1 MKQVFISIKHKPYK
15 RQVNVWCNVGGGCA
29 SKPFVIAYLTPGQ
42 ISSRVRAQFKG
53 RLTQVSGRFTESAQ
67 NEEDRP

>member
-1 MKQVFISIKHKPYK
+1 M
-15 RQVNVWCNVGGGCA
+15 WCNVGRAVHGGCA
-29 SKPFVIAYLTPGQ
+29 SKPSVIAYLTLGQ

-67 NEEDRP
+67 NEEDRL